1 MMIAATNLLLRD
13 SEDEGDETVE
23 ERTQYLSTEL
33 LTVSNLM
40 LPPLTVETSA
50 TAKLDCEWFW
60 LLGGPEEDQRTESA
74 LNKAHA
80 LQRYLHRQLV
90 CPCYQREVSL
100 WMLSSASQYSAR
112 PETRLSCSFVAFVMQ
127 QRSSLEQMLLQE
139 SYDVAHRLRVLY
151 LGLPFRST
159 YCYEKLVEEEL
170 HERRCLANYV
180 AYVQSRNGLQTRS
193 TKQVRRSSRA
203 IDNPTNTPAT
213 AVAPVGIVV
222 AAVAP
227 PPTHTQPDAGKSD
240 HDDEGGSFS
249 LSDGDEDTSAPAPTV
264 PIQSVQSPPRCDNSR
279 PDEANKILCPQTDT
293 EEEEEDDDIG
303 NTFLLN
309 YNGYRRCLVLQQQE
323 AYCRQLLEQTDY
335 WGELLSDFG
344 AVEAYYRTELQDDER
359 RAKLV
364 MVAELETIHREAY
377 EECLEGHARQLLL
390 TKARLQ
396 QNEVRRRDETSAA
409 VRLDALI
416 HSVHPLLDDF
426 ERHRRNQIV
435 LLEMQL
441 ALELRS
447 LLRALQASDDSLTED
462 LSSSANQ
469 LSPVR
474 SLMLT
479 GSVVTRRQLQEAEII
494 IFQQLVQE
502 LLVKEH
508 RFRTLFFL
516 SHEEELKSIV
526 PPLLMFHRLCLGIVE
541 LEREEA
547 CHRACHTL
555 WCVQQQQRMNWNAQE
570 AEERAIFSLKI
581 AEPATTTFPLPHQ
594 TAKEARL
601 PLHKLVLGCVADWV
615 EMDALAFDDART
627 ILTAI
632 LM

>member
-1 MMIAATNLLLRD
+1 
-13 SEDEGDETVE
+13 
-23 ERTQYLSTEL
+23 
-33 LTVSNLM
+33 
-40 LPPLTVETSA
+40 
-50 TAKLDCEWFW
+50 
-60 LLGGPEEDQRTESA
+60 
-74 LNKAHA
+74 
-80 LQRYLHRQLV
+80 
-90 CPCYQREVSL
+90 
-100 WMLSSASQYSAR
+100 
-112 PETRLSCSFVAFVMQ
+112 MQ

-139 SYDVAHRLRVLY
+139 SYEVAHRLRVLY

-180 AYVQSRNGLQTRS
+180 AYVQSRNGLQTRPS
-193 TKQVRRSSRA
+193 KQAHHTSRA
-203 IDNPTNTPAT
+203 IGKPTNTPAT

-222 AAVAP
+222 AAVATPTPLP
-227 PPTHTQPDAGKSD
+227 PAAGKSD
-240 HDDEGGSFS
+240 HHDDEGGSFS
-249 LSDGDEDTSAPAPTV
+249 LSDGEEDTSAPTV
-264 PIQSVQSPPRCDNSR
+264 PIQSVQLPPPCDNAH
-279 PDEANKILCPQTDT
+279 PDEANKIHSPQADT
-293 EEEEEDDDIG
+293 EEEEDIG

-364 MVAELETIHREAY
+364 MVAELETIHREVY
-377 EECLEGHARQLLL
+377 EECLESHARQLLL

-396 QNEVRRRDETSAA
+396 QNEVRRRAETSAA

-555 WCVQQQQRMNWNAQE
+555 WCVQQQQRMKWNAQE